1 MLRELYV
8 FCNRVI
14 PSSILHCLLGNH
26 KGTDHSSQAPF
37 TRSVT
42 YTRRTMPIWPSY
54 KSMQFPICF
63 WFCVLSFPSIK
74 PSNFQSYNIVY
85 KDTLAPTCYH
95 LQPTLLTTFKLKGP
109 YFLHVLIRNCTKY
122 DPTTNRHRWLSPSPW
137 IISIIFHRT
146 IETT

>member
-14 PSSILHCLLGNH
+14 PSSILHCSLGNH

-54 KSMQFPICF
+54 QSMQFPICF

-74 PSNFQSYNIVY
+74 PSNFQSYNI
-85 KDTLAPTCYH
+85 K
-95 LQPTLLTTFKLKGP
+95 TLLHQLVTIFNQLFLPHLNLKVHTSCMFSFATVP
-109 YFLHVLIRNCTKY
+109 S
-122 DPTTNRHRWLSPSPW
+122 TTNRHRWLSPSPW
-137 IISIIFHRT
+137 IISIIFHWT